1 MAAHL
6 SCCGAP
12 ALGSAGPVVA
22 RRGLS
27 CPAVCGILIPRP
39 ETKPTSPALAGR
51 FLTTGPQG
59 KSQPIF
65 SINHKWSI
73 KYKNFESLC
82 YTPKTP
88 KI

>member
-1 MAAHL
+1 MAAYL
-6 SCCGAP
+6 PCFGAQ
-12 ALGSAGPVVA
+12 ALGSAGSAVA
-22 RRGLS
+22 GRGLS
-27 CPAVCGILIPRP
+27 CPVVCGILVSRP
-39 ETKPTSPALAGR
+39 EIKPMPPALAGR
-51 FLTTGPQG
+51 FLATESKG
-59 KSQPIF
+59 KFQPIF